1 MDGEAM
7 NDVILLYGTN
17 DFERERWDDLP
28 ELVERR
34 GLVLS
39 RKAGP
44 RTPLPTDHDWEPVSI
59 YASDDLTEEEFQEL
73 YEANRVHVTELNLK
87 Y

>member
-1 MDGEAM
+1 M
-7 NDVILLYGTN
+7 NSVILLFGEN
-17 DFERERWDDLP
+17 DYERERWDDLP

-44 RTPLPTDHDWEPVSI
+44 RTPLATDHAWEPVSI
-59 YASDDLTEEEFQEL
+59 YASDDLTEEEFQDL
-73 YEANRVHVTELNLK
+73 YGANRAHVEELRLH

>member
-1 MDGEAM
+1 M

-44 RTPLPTDHDWEPVSI
+44 RTPLPTDHEWDPVSI